1 MQKGCAISLQ
11 SKPKV
16 SLAYLDMKTKAFSF
30 LLISILIC
38 SFPVFSQVADTT
50 SISEQIKTERDNQL
64 KDLNEKLKRNEEEVN
79 RLTDKLNAADNRN
92 SSDKEKINDLE
103 KLQIALDSR
112 LKFLEEGPKTKINL
126 NGQLAFTELL
136 SIQRDIQPLDL
147 FVSSQTF
154 YTQLGNIGKIQNYS
168 TFTSW
173 KKDYD
178 NWYNRQGK
186 DDQMME
192 VINSSLNL
200 ISAVGSNVPLYGT
213 MVATASSGI
222 TALVTAIGKREKDLS
237 EKTPAMLKL
246 LNVTSQFENQKAII
260 DHEWAQINKE
270 LEQLQ
275 KENAALLEDQMN
287 YYGISMLD
295 YKRKYL
301 NATLDIDRET
311 FKNECRKAIS
321 EKIML
326 QESSQNTKGKW
337 LGQVETYM
345 YKVQSLRLR
354 FGQLTSRMLV
364 NMEQYENII
373 SVYSDST
380 RFPAE
385 FTTQINGLNNSLKS
399 LKNKFYASYNPAK
412 YIEDSAVMYIE
423 RQ

>member
-1 MQKGCAISLQ
+1 MQSLL
-11 SKPKV
+11 SSP
-16 SLAYLDMKTKAFSF
+16 SMNTKALFI
-30 LLISILIC
+30 LLISFLTV
-38 SFPVFSQVADTT
+38 SFCTVGQVQDTT

-64 KDLNEKLKRNEEEVN
+64 KELNEKLKRNEEEVN
-79 RLTDKLNAADNRN
+79 RLTDKLAAADNRTQT
-92 SSDKEKINDLE
+92 DKEKINDLE
-103 KLQIALDSR
+103 KLQIALDNR

-154 YTQLGNIGKIQNYS
+154 YTQLGNIGKIQNYN
-168 TFTSW
+168 TFNAW

-186 DDQMME
+186 DDAMME

-222 TALVTAIGKREKDLS
+222 TALVTAIGKKEKNLS

-287 YYGISMLD
+287 YYGISMLE

-301 NATLDIDRET
+301 AATLDIDRET
-311 FKNECRKAIS
+311 FKNECRRAIS
-321 EKIML
+321 DKITL
-326 QESSQNTKGKW
+326 LESSQNTKGKW

-345 YKVQSLRLR
+345 FKVQSLRLR

-364 NMEQYENII
+364 NMDQYESLIT
-373 SVYSDST
+373 VYSDST

-399 LKNKFYASYNPAK
+399 LKNKFYASYNPTK

>member
-1 MQKGCAISLQ
+1 MS
-11 SKPKV
+11 
-16 SLAYLDMKTKAFSF
+16 TKALSF
-30 LLISILIC
+30 LLISFITV
-38 SFPVFSQVADTT
+38 SFSAIGQVQDTT

-79 RLTDKLNAADNRN
+79 RLTEKLAAADSRT
-92 SSDKEKINDLE
+92 STDKEKINDLE
-103 KLQIALDSR
+103 QLQIALDNR

-147 FVSSQTF
+147 FLSSQAF
-154 YTQLGNIGKIQNYS
+154 FNQLGNIGKIQNYS
-168 TFTSW
+168 TFNSW

-186 DDQMME
+186 DDAMME

-200 ISAVGSNVPLYGT
+200 ISSVGSNVPLYGT
-213 MVATASSGI
+213 MVSTVSSGI
-222 TALVTAIGKREKDLS
+222 TALVTSIGKKEKDLS

-260 DHEWAQINKE
+260 DHEWEQINKE

-275 KENAALLEDQMN
+275 KENASLMQDQMN
-287 YYGISMLD
+287 YYGINKAE
-295 YKRKYL
+295 YTRKYL
-301 NATLDIDRET
+301 TATLDIDRET
-311 FKNECRKAIS
+311 FKNECRRAIS
-321 EKIML
+321 DKITQL
-326 QESSQNTKGKW
+326 ESSQATKGKW

-345 YKVQSLRLR
+345 FKVQSLRLR
-354 FGQLTSRMLV
+354 FGQLTSRMLT
-364 NMEQYENII
+364 NMDQYESLIT
-373 SVYSDST
+373 VYSDST

-385 FTTQINGLNNSLKS
+385 FTTQINGLNNSLKT
-399 LKNKFYASYNPAK
+399 LKSKFYASYNPAK

>member
-1 MQKGCAISLQ
+1 MT
-11 SKPKV
+11 
-16 SLAYLDMKTKAFSF
+16 TKAFSF
-30 LLISILIC
+30 LLIAILIVNL
-38 SFPVFSQVADTT
+38 PAFSQVADTT

-79 RLTDKLNAADNRN
+79 RLTEKLAAADNRN

-154 YTQLGNIGKIQNYS
+154 FNQLGNIGKIQNYN

-222 TALVTAIGKREKDLS
+222 TALVTAIGKREKELS

-311 FKNECRKAIS
+311 FKNECRRAIS
-321 EKIML
+321 DKISQL
-326 QESSQNTKGKW
+326 ESTQNTKGKW

-373 SVYSDST
+373 AVYSDST

>member
-1 MQKGCAISLQ
+1 MNT
-11 SKPKV
+11 
-16 SLAYLDMKTKAFSF
+16 KT
-30 LLISILIC
+30 LLIIQI
-38 SFPVFSQVADTT
+38 SFFTLSFSANGQVQDTT
-50 SISEQIKTERDNQL
+50 SISEQIKTDRDNQL

-79 RLTDKLNAADNRN
+79 RLTEKLAAADSRTFT
-92 SSDKEKINDLE
+92 DTEKINDLE
-103 KLQIALDSR
+103 QLQIALDNR
-112 LKFLEEGPKTKINL
+112 LRFLEEGPKTKINL

-147 FVSSQTF
+147 FLSSQTF
-154 YTQLGNIGKIQNYS
+154 FNQLGSIGKIQNYN
-168 TFTSW
+168 TFSSW

-186 DDQMME
+186 DDDMME

-222 TALVTAIGKREKDLS
+222 TALVTAIGKKEKDLS

-260 DHEWAQINKE
+260 DHEWEQINKE

-287 YYGISMLD
+287 YYGISMLE

-301 NATLDIDRET
+301 TATLDIDRET
-311 FKNECRKAIS
+311 FKNTCRKSIS
-321 EKIML
+321 VKISL
-326 QESSQNTKGKW
+326 LESSQETKGKW

-364 NMEQYENII
+364 NMDQYESLI

-385 FTTQINGLNNSLKS
+385 FTTQINGLNNSLKN

>member
-1 MQKGCAISLQ
+1 MNI
-11 SKPKV
+11 
-16 SLAYLDMKTKAFSF
+16 KAFSL
-30 LLISILIC
+30 LLICIVVL
-38 SFPVFSQVADTT
+38 SFPAFGQVADTT

-64 KDLNEKLKRNEEEVN
+64 KELNEKLKRNEEEVN
-79 RLTDKLNAADNRN
+79 RLTDKLAAADSRTQT
-92 SSDKEKINDLE
+92 DKEKINDL
-103 KLQIALDSR
+103 DNR

-154 YTQLGNIGKIQNYS
+154 YTQLGNIGKIQNYN
-168 TFTSW
+168 TFNAW

-186 DDQMME
+186 DDAMME

-200 ISAVGSNVPLYGT
+200 ISAVGSGVPLYGT

-222 TALVTAIGKREKDLS
+222 TALVTAIGKKEKDLS

-260 DHEWAQINKE
+260 DNEWAQINKE

-287 YYGISMLD
+287 YYGISMLE

-301 NATLDIDRET
+301 TATLDIDRET
-311 FKNECRKAIS
+311 FKNECRRAIS
-321 EKIML
+321 DKITQL
-326 QESSQNTKGKW
+326 ESSQSTKGKW

-345 YKVQSLRLR
+345 FKVQSLRLR

-364 NMEQYENII
+364 NMDQYESLIT
-373 SVYSDST
+373 VYSDST

>member
-1 MQKGCAISLQ
+1 MKIQALFLFLIAFITFSLPGLCQVKG
-11 SKPKV
+11 
-16 SLAYLDMKTKAFSF
+16 
-30 LLISILIC
+30 
-38 SFPVFSQVADTT
+38 DTT

-64 KDLNEKLKRNEEEVN
+64 KDLNEKLKKNEEEVN
-79 RLTDKLNAADNRN
+79 RLTEKLNAADNRN
-92 SSDKEKINDLE
+92 STDKEKIYDLE
-103 KLQIALDSR
+103 KLQIALDNR

-154 YTQLGNIGKIQNYS
+154 FTQLGNIGKIQNYS
-168 TFTSW
+168 TFTNW

-192 VINSSLNL
+192 VINNSLNL

-222 TALVTAIGKREKDLS
+222 TALVTAIGKKEKDLS
-237 EKTPAMLKL
+237 EKTPAMLRL
-246 LNVTSQFENQKAII
+246 LNVTSQFEHQKAII

-287 YYGISMLD
+287 YYGISMLE

-326 QESSQNTKGKW
+326 QEKSQNTKGKW

-385 FTTQINGLNNSLKS
+385 FTTQINGLNNSLRT
-399 LKNKFYASYNPAK
+399 LKNKFYASYNPAR

>member
-1 MQKGCAISLQ
+1 MYK
-11 SKPKV
+11 
-16 SLAYLDMKTKAFSF
+16 KAFSILF
-30 LLISILIC
+30 VSILTISSP
-38 SFPVFSQVADTT
+38 SFGQGVDTT

-64 KDLNEKLKRNEEEVN
+64 KELNEKLKRNEEEVN
-79 RLTDKLNAADNRN
+79 RLTDKLAAADNRTQT
-92 SSDKEKINDLE
+92 DKEKINDLE
-103 KLQIALDSR
+103 KLQIALDNR

-173 KKDYD
+173 KKEYD
-178 NWYNRQGK
+178 GWYNKQGK

-200 ISAVGSNVPLYGT
+200 ISAVGSGVPLYGT

-222 TALVTAIGKREKDLS
+222 TALVTAIGKKEKDLS
-237 EKTPAMLKL
+237 DKTPAMLRL

-301 NATLDIDRET
+301 TATLDIDRET
-311 FKNECRKAIS
+311 FKNECRRAIS
-321 EKIML
+321 DKITTL
-326 QESSQNTKGKW
+326 ESTQNTKGKW

-364 NMEQYENII
+364 NMEQYENLIT
-373 SVYSDST
+373 VYSDST
-380 RFPAE
+380 RFPSE

>member
-1 MQKGCAISLQ
+1 MS
-11 SKPKV
+11 
-16 SLAYLDMKTKAFSF
+16 TKALSF
-30 LLISILIC
+30 LLISLITV
-38 SFPVFSQVADTT
+38 SFSAIGQVQDTT

-79 RLTDKLNAADNRN
+79 RLTEKLAAADSRT
-92 SSDKEKINDLE
+92 STDKEKINDLE
-103 KLQIALDSR
+103 QLQIALDNR

-147 FVSSQTF
+147 FLSSQAF
-154 YTQLGNIGKIQNYS
+154 FNQLGNIGKIQNYS
-168 TFTSW
+168 TFNSW

-186 DDQMME
+186 DDAMME

-200 ISAVGSNVPLYGT
+200 ISSVGSNVPLYGT
-213 MVATASSGI
+213 MVSTVSSGI
-222 TALVTAIGKREKDLS
+222 TALVTSIGKKEKDLS

-260 DHEWAQINKE
+260 DHEWEQINKE

-275 KENAALLEDQMN
+275 KENASLMQDQMN
-287 YYGISMLD
+287 YYGINKAE
-295 YKRKYL
+295 YTRKYL
-301 NATLDIDRET
+301 TATLDIDRET
-311 FKNECRKAIS
+311 FKNECRRAIS
-321 EKIML
+321 DKITQL
-326 QESSQNTKGKW
+326 ESSQATKGKW

-345 YKVQSLRLR
+345 FKVQSLRLR
-354 FGQLTSRMLV
+354 FGQLTSRMLT
-364 NMEQYENII
+364 NMDQYESLIT
-373 SVYSDST
+373 VYSDST

-385 FTTQINGLNNSLKS
+385 FTTQINGLNNSLKT
-399 LKNKFYASYNPAK
+399 LKSKFYASYNPAK

>member
-1 MQKGCAISLQ
+1 
-11 SKPKV
+11 
-16 SLAYLDMKTKAFSF
+16 
-30 LLISILIC
+30 
-38 SFPVFSQVADTT
+38 
-50 SISEQIKTERDNQL
+50 
-64 KDLNEKLKRNEEEVN
+64 
-79 RLTDKLNAADNRN
+79 
-92 SSDKEKINDLE
+92 
-103 KLQIALDSR
+103 
-112 LKFLEEGPKTKINL
+112 
-126 NGQLAFTELL
+126 
-136 SIQRDIQPLDL
+136 L

-154 YTQLGNIGKIQNYS
+154 YTQLGNIGKIQNYN
-168 TFTSW
+168 TFNAW

-186 DDQMME
+186 DDAMME

-222 TALVTAIGKREKDLS
+222 TALVTAIGKKEKNLS

-260 DHEWAQINKE
+260 DHEWVQINKE

-287 YYGISMLD
+287 YYGISMLE

-301 NATLDIDRET
+301 AATLDIDRET
-311 FKNECRKAIS
+311 FKNECRRAIS
-321 EKIML
+321 DKIL
-326 QESSQNTKGKW
+326 LLESSQNTKGKW

-345 YKVQSLRLR
+345 FKVQSLRLR

-364 NMEQYENII
+364 NMDQYESLIT
-373 SVYSDST
+373 VYSDST

>member
-1 MQKGCAISLQ
+1 
-11 SKPKV
+11 
-16 SLAYLDMKTKAFSF
+16 MKTKAFSF
-30 LLISILIC
+30 LMISILIC

-103 KLQIALDSR
+103 KLQMALDSR

-178 NWYNRQGK
+178 IWYNRQGK

-192 VINSSLNL
+192 VINSSLNM

-337 LGQVETYM
+337 LGKVETYM

-399 LKNKFYASYNPAK
+399 LKNKFYTSYNPAK

>member
-1 MQKGCAISLQ
+1 MALS
-11 SKPKV
+11 S
-16 SLAYLDMKTKAFSF
+16 MKTKPFHILLVLF
-30 LLISILIC
+30 LATSLSTYG
-38 SFPVFSQVADTT
+38 QVQDTT

-64 KDLNEKLKRNEEEVN
+64 KELNEKLKRNEEEVN
-79 RLTDKLNAADNRN
+79 RLTEKLAAADNRT
-92 SSDKEKINDLE
+92 STDKEKINDLE
-103 KLQIALDSR
+103 KLQIALDNR
-112 LKFLEEGPKTKINL
+112 LRFLEEGPKTKINL

-147 FVSSQTF
+147 FISSQAF
-154 YTQLGNIGKIQNYS
+154 FDQLGNIGKIQNYA
-168 TFTSW
+168 TFNDW

-186 DDQMME
+186 DDQMMG

-222 TALVTAIGKREKDLS
+222 TALVTSIGKKEKNLS
-237 EKTPAMLKL
+237 EKTPAMLML
-246 LNVTSQFENQKAII
+246 LNITSQFENQKAII
-260 DHEWAQINKE
+260 DHEWEQINKE

-275 KENAALLEDQMN
+275 KENAALMGDQMN
-287 YYGISMLD
+287 YYGINKEE

-301 NATLDIDRET
+301 TATLDIDRET
-311 FKNECRKAIS
+311 FKNECRRAIS
-321 EKIML
+321 DKITQLEK
-326 QESSQNTKGKW
+326 SQTTKGKW

-345 YKVQSLRLR
+345 FKVQSLRLR

-364 NMEQYENII
+364 NMDQYESLIT
-373 SVYSDST
+373 VYSDST

-385 FTTQINGLNNSLKS
+385 FTAQITGLNNSLKS